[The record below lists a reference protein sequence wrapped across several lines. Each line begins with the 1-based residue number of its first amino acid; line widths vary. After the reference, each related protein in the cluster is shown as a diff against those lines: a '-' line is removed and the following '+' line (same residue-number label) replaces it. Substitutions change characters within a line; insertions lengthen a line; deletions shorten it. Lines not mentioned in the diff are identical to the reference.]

1 MKSINIMTCGSVDDG
16 KSTLLGRLIY
26 ETGNL
31 LEDQSEYL
39 SKLNERFSKKG
50 IEIDY
55 SLLLD
60 GLIDEKEQGITI
72 DIAFKYFI
80 LGSTQFTLIDSPGHK
95 EYTKN
100 MANAATFADAA
111 LLLIDASKGL
121 TPQTKKHLKII
132 NLFPNIKNKIVCIN
146 KMDKVNFSKEVYIEV
161 KKSLDLYMNKNNFEV
176 DEILPISAAKG
187 DNILN
192 KSSNMN
198 FYKGKPLYDILTN
211 FELKK
216 NNKKNGSSI
225 VKFITNDSGNRNIFV
240 ENNDINYKV
249 GDILKN
255 VYTNETTKI
264 ESIFDKDKK
273 IKSQKNI
280 KNTTLQF
287 KNQISISKGDSLVL
301 ESQQVQLT
309 DAYKA
314 KIIWTGD
321 EELIKRKRY
330 IFKFQSKPEYGF
342 VSKSTKKRVNKNS
355 ISTFTIELENKL
367 HTDIY
372 SSNYHLSQFV
382 IIDPEINLTVAF
394 GYLNQNLD
402 RGSTV
407 IYNKLQNYQKNNL
420 KCLWLTGLP
429 ASGKST
435 IAEALGKKLYK
446 LNIPFYILDGDN
458 IRSTLNKDLGFTKE
472 DRIEN
477 NRRIAYLAKI
487 LIDSGV
493 LPIVATVSPNESS
506 RNFARSLFENNEFAL
521 IYINTSLETCIK
533 RDPKNL
539 YNNQHKQI
547 KNITGLQSN
556 YDIPKNAD
564 LILDTEKLSINQSVS
579 QLLKIIKTSK

>member
-39 SKLNERFSKKG
+39 SKLNQRFLKKD

-72 DIAFKYFI
+72 DIAFKYFT
-80 LGSTQFTLIDSPGHK
+80 LGNTQFTLIDSPGHK

-111 LLLIDASKGL
+111 LLLVDASKGI
-121 TPQTKKHLKII
+121 TSQTKKHLEII
-132 NLFPNIKNKIVCIN
+132 NLFPNIKYKIICIN
-146 KMDKVNFSKEVYIEV
+146 KMDKVNFSEEVYEDVKESIE
-161 KKSLDLYMNKNNFEV
+161 LYLNKNDFQV
-176 DEILPISAAKG
+176 DEIIPISAVKG

-192 KSSNMN
+192 KSRNMK
-198 FYKGKPLYDILTN
+198 FYKRKTLYDILTD
-211 FELKK
+211 FEIKK
-216 NNKKNGSSI
+216 SNKKNGSAI
-225 VKFITNDSGNRNIFV
+225 VKFINNDSGKRNIFV
-240 ENNDINYKV
+240 ENNDIDYKA

-255 VYTNETTKI
+255 VYSNETTKI

-280 KNTTLQF
+280 KNTVLQF

-301 ESQQVQLT
+301 ESQQAQLS
-309 DAYKA
+309 DAFKA
-314 KIIWTGD
+314 KIIWTGSED
-321 EELIKRKRY
+321 LLKRKRY
-330 IFKFQSKPEYGF
+330 IFKFQSKIEYGF
-342 VSKSTKKRVNKNS
+342 ISKSTKKIVNKNS
-355 ISTFTIELENKL
+355 ISTLNIELENKL
-367 HTDIY
+367 HIDLY
-372 SSNYHLSQFV
+372 SSNYYLSQLV

-394 GYLNQNLD
+394 GYIIQNLD

-407 IYNKLQNYQKNNL
+407 IPKQIQNYKKNNL

-435 IAEALGKKLYK
+435 IAEALGNKLYK
-446 LNIPFYILDGDN
+446 LNIPFYIIDGDN

-477 NRRIAYLAKI
+477 NRRIAYLARI
-487 LIDSGV
+487 LLDSGV
-493 LPIVATVSPNESS
+493 LPIVATVSPNQSS
-506 RNFARSLFENNEFAL
+506 RSFARSLFDDNEFAL

-539 YNNQHKQI
+539 YSNKNKKV
-547 KNITGLQSN
+547 KNITGLHTN
-556 YDIPKNAD
+556 YDIPSDAD
-564 LILDTEKLSINQSVS
+564 LVLRTEELSITQSVN
-579 QLLKIIKTSK
+579 QLLKLIT

>member
-39 SKLNERFSKKG
+39 SKLNQRFLKKD

-72 DIAFKYFI
+72 DIAFKYFT
-80 LGSTQFTLIDSPGHK
+80 LGNTQFTLIDSPGHK

-100 MANAATFADAA
+100 MANAATFADVA
-111 LLLIDASKGL
+111 LLLIDASKGI
-121 TPQTKKHLKII
+121 TSQTKKHLEII
-132 NLFPNIKNKIVCIN
+132 NLFPNIKYKIICIN
-146 KMDKVNFSKEVYIEV
+146 KMDKVNFSEEVYEDVKESIE
-161 KKSLDLYMNKNNFEV
+161 LYLNKNDFQV
-176 DEILPISAAKG
+176 DEIIPISAVKG

-192 KSSNMN
+192 KSRNMK
-198 FYKGKPLYDILTN
+198 FYKRKTLYDILTD
-211 FELKK
+211 FEIKK
-216 NNKKNGSSI
+216 SNKKNGSAI
-225 VKFITNDSGNRNIFV
+225 VKFINNDSGKRNIFV
-240 ENNDINYKV
+240 ENNDIDYKA

-255 VYTNETTKI
+255 VYSNETTKI
-264 ESIFDKDKK
+264 ESIFDRDKK

-280 KNTTLQF
+280 KNTVLQF

-301 ESQQVQLT
+301 ESQQAQLS
-309 DAYKA
+309 DAFKA
-314 KIIWTGD
+314 KIIWTGSED
-321 EELIKRKRY
+321 LLKRKRY
-330 IFKFQSKPEYGF
+330 IFKFQSKIEYGF
-342 VSKSTKKRVNKNS
+342 ISKSTKKIVNKNS
-355 ISTFTIELENKL
+355 ISTLNIELENKL
-367 HTDIY
+367 HIDLY
-372 SSNYHLSQFV
+372 SSNYYLSQLV

-394 GYLNQNLD
+394 GYIIQNLD

-407 IYNKLQNYQKNNL
+407 IPKQIQNYKKNNL

-435 IAEALGKKLYK
+435 IAEALGNKLNK
-446 LNIPFYILDGDN
+446 LNIPFYIIDGDN

-487 LIDSGV
+487 LLDSGV
-493 LPIVATVSPNESS
+493 LPIVATVSPNQSS
-506 RNFARSLFENNEFAL
+506 RSFARSLFDDNEFAL

-539 YNNQHKQI
+539 YSNKNKKV
-547 KNITGLQSN
+547 KNITGLHTN
-556 YDIPKNAD
+556 YDIPSDAD
-564 LILDTEKLSINQSVS
+564 LVLRTEELSITQSVN
-579 QLLKIIKTSK
+579 QLLKLIT